1 MNAREPLWLYKAL
14 YREKPVYSTTHKTA
28 INLPMDHTG
37 ET

>member
-1 MNAREPLWLYKAL
+1 MLNVWYIGKPLYI
-14 YREKPVYSTTHKTA
+14 EKTVYSTTHKTA

>member
-1 MNAREPLWLYKAL
+1 MLNVWYIGKPLDI
-14 YREKPVYSTTHKTA
+14 EKTVYSITHKTA